1 MKRIIKAVIYI
12 AIASLAASCAKNE
25 AAGPNDANKR
35 YFDAWLKVNNINVK
49 PSGLGIYVLE
59 ESEGKGREVT
69 KDGYILMDYVTKD
82 LDGKITSYTG
92 MHTAQQLG
100 EYVKSDYYGPQFV
113 NSTEGY
119 LYAGVSDMLI
129 GMKVGGHKKA
139 IVPSWLMSYKQYAT
153 ESEYLKETPEQ
164 DALIYDVTIR
174 DFTLDINAWEIDTIG
189 RFFAN
194 DKILIEGRPALK
206 VFMNEYGV
214 QMQPQDSIVNG
225 FYYKQLR
232 APIDTA
238 SFALDTTI
246 YINYTGM
253 TLDGRVFDTT
263 DEKTAKD
270 YNIYSASK
278 TYEPVQIN
286 WSETEDDDYTGIT
299 MGTNDSSVIEGFAF
313 TLWQMKAMEK
323 GIGVFYSPLGYSY
336 NGNGNSIPG
345 YSPLIFIIDI
355 VAAPEE

>member
-129 GMKVGGHKKA
+129 GMKIGGHKKA

-174 DFTLDINAWEIDTIG
+174 DFTLDI
-189 RFFAN
+189 
-194 DKILIEGRPALK
+194 
-206 VFMNEYGV
+206 
-214 QMQPQDSIVNG
+214 
-225 FYYKQLR
+225 
-232 APIDTA
+232 TA
-238 SFALDTTI
+238 SVQF
-246 YINYTGM
+246 YM
-253 TLDGRVFDTT
+253 
-263 DEKTAKD
+263 DEELNKCF
-270 YNIYSASK
+270 
-278 TYEPVQIN
+278 V
-286 WSETEDDDYTGIT
+286 
-299 MGTNDSSVIEGFAF
+299 
-313 TLWQMKAMEK
+313 
-323 GIGVFYSPLGYSY
+323 
-336 NGNGNSIPG
+336 
-345 YSPLIFIIDI
+345 
-355 VAAPEE
+355 